1 MNRRASISGRCDRF
15 MDTNGAFDELT
26 IHSLRK
32 TLLQYAKPNL
42 RQAILQMINTF
53 IPYIALWVI
62 LVYMVAHKYPFA
74 GILPLLFIASLF
86 LVRIFIIFHDCTHG
100 SFFASH
106 RANRI
111 LGYVSGILTFTPFTY
126 WQHNHLVH
134 HGTYA
139 DLDHRGVG
147 DIWTLTV
154 EEYRAVSQ
162 MKRLAYRLYRNPFVF
177 LGIGPGYS
185 FLITQRFLH
194 QWEGKN
200 ERFSAAVTNLA
211 ILLIILA
218 ASLTIGL
225 RTYLLIQLPIILIAG
240 AVGVW
245 LFYVQHQFEGVYWS
259 RHENWDPVKAALK
272 GSSYYKLPKVLQ
284 YFTGNIGLHH
294 VHHVLPRIP
303 NYKLQQSFDE
313 SPIMQTVRPLNIRS
327 SLKSLFLNLWDEKK
341 QKLVSF
347 RSLKAPV
354 H

>member
-1 MNRRASISGRCDRF
+1 MVTGKAP
-15 MDTNGAFDELT
+15 DELT
-26 IHSLRK
+26 IHSLRE
-32 TLLQYAKPNL
+32 TLLQYAKPDL
-42 RQAILQMINTF
+42 RQAVLQMINTF
-53 IPYIALWVI
+53 IPYIALWVV
-62 LVYMVAHKYPFA
+62 LVYLVGQRYPFGA
-74 GILPLLFIASLF
+74 VFPLILIAALF
-86 LVRIFIIFHDCTHG
+86 LVRIFIFLHDCAHG

-106 RANRI
+106 RANMI

-126 WQHNHLVH
+126 WQQSHLRH

-154 EEYRAVSQ
+154 EEYRAASK

-177 LGIGPGYS
+177 LGIGPMYS
-185 FLITQRFLH
+185 FLISQRFLH
-194 QWEGKN
+194 NREGKN
-200 ERFSAAVTNLA
+200 ERFSAAVTNAA
-211 ILLIILA
+211 IVVIISA
-218 ASLTIGL
+218 ACLTIGL

-245 LFYVQHQFEGVYWS
+245 LFYVQHQFQGVYWS
-259 RHENWDPVKAALK
+259 RHENWDPVKAALQ

-303 NYKLQQSFDE
+303 NYKLQQSCDD
-313 SPIMQTVRPLNIRS
+313 SLIMNSVRHLTIGRS
-327 SLKSLFLNLWDEKK
+327 LASLFLNLWDEKQ

-347 RSLKAPV
+347 RSLKEPAGAAGSDLGNYTK
-354 H
+354 

>member
-1 MNRRASISGRCDRF
+1 MVV
-15 MDTNGAFDELT
+15 DTGGAPNELT

-32 TLLQYAKPNL
+32 TLSPYTKPDL
-42 RQAILQMINTF
+42 RQAVLQIINTF
-53 IPYIALWVI
+53 IPYIALWFV
-62 LVYMVAHKYPFA
+62 LVYPVNHKYSVA
-74 GILPLLFIASLF
+74 GICALIFIASLF
-86 LVRIFIIFHDCTHG
+86 LVRIFILFHDCSHG
-100 SFFASH
+100 SFLASQ
-106 RANRI
+106 RANKI

-154 EEYRAVSQ
+154 EEYLASSRVMQ
-162 MKRLAYRLYRNPFVF
+162 WAYRLYRNPFVF

-185 FLITQRFLH
+185 FLVTQRFLH
-194 QWEGKN
+194 EWEGKN
-200 ERFSAAVTNLA
+200 EHFSAAVTNLA
-211 ILLIILA
+211 ILMIILA

-240 AVGVW
+240 AIGVW
-245 LFYVQHQFEGVYWS
+245 LFYVQHQFKGVYWS
-259 RHENWDPVKAALK
+259 RHEDWDPLKAALK

-284 YFTGNIGLHH
+284 WFTAHIGLHH

-303 NYKLQQSFDE
+303 NYKLQQCYDASLV
-313 SPIMQTVRPLNIRS
+313 MQDVMPLTLRE
-327 SLKSLFLNLWDEKK
+327 SLKSFSLNLWDEKK

-347 RSLKAPV
+347 RSLKELM